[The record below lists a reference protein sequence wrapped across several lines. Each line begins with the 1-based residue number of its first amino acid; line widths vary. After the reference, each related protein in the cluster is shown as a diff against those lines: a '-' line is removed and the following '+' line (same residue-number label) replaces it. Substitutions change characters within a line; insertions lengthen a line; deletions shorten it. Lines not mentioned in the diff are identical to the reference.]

1 MGAQGGPTVF
11 VGGGT
16 PTYLEADDLHRLLAG
31 VGEALPCA
39 AAEWTV
45 EANPETV
52 DADIAAALRDGG
64 VTRVSLGMQSAQPE
78 LLQALERQ
86 HSPES
91 VPRAFEHLRAVG
103 FEDLSLDL
111 IFGIPGQSLKQV
123 QADLEAALAL
133 RPTHLSVYGLIYE
146 PGTPLRRRRDQ
157 GQVAAVGQ
165 DLEADMYLL
174 VQEMLAGRGYAQYEI
189 SNWALPDHVCQH
201 NEVYWL
207 NGNWWPLGPAA
218 AGHAM
223 GMRWR
228 NVPRLKQWLE
238 STDLPPVV
246 DLECLDADGKHGEV
260 LMLGLRRLRGVPR
273 ARIHAACATP
283 KRGAKRAG
291 VIQVAL
297 QQGLLAWNEDHLCL
311 TPSGLLLA
319 DRVIVDLL

>member
-1 MGAQGGPTVF
+1 MSSQCGPTVF

-31 VGEALPCA
+31 VGEALPYA

-103 FEDLSLDL
+103 FDDLSLDL
-111 IFGIPGQSLKQV
+111 IFGIPGQCLKQV

-133 RPTHLSVYGLIYE
+133 EPTHLSVYGLIYE

-157 GQVAAVGQ
+157 GQVATVGQ

-189 SNWALPDHVCQH
+189 SNWALPGHVCRH

-223 GMRWR
+223 GTRWR

-246 DLECLDADGKHGEV
+246 DLECLDGDGRHGEV
-260 LMLGLRRLRGVPR
+260 LMLGLRRLRGVQR
-273 ARIHAACATP
+273 ARIDAACATP

-297 QQGLLAWNEDHLCL
+297 QQGLLEWNDDHLCL

-319 DRVIVDLL
+319 DRVVVDLL